1 MEKECKY
8 KSTCN
13 VSKVLIV
20 AILSFAMVCAIM
32 LFIMLHYHKKVNRNF
47 QHYISRTSE
56 ILSDIKVEKQKNQQ
70 IIISEDLAKAISKVN
85 QNEYDNFLHSYYEI
99 QNNWLNIWLTIL
111 ALILG
116 LFGLV
121 LPLCFLKFYETKKE
135 EFNIVIREVEETK
148 KTMTQDI
155 KETKEYVEKAKES
168 EKRVNA
174 SRLYIS
180 SLQECSSKN
189 YLEALKLINQALDLD
204 SKNIVFLLCKA
215 DILRE
220 LDQHGEAVKLYE
232 QVIANEPSIAA
243 YNNYGHSLKKLNRKK
258 ESIEAYTSAINLS
271 QKDDY
276 RLFCNRGI
284 ARMETGDMTLALTDF
299 NKALSCIPDKESAS
313 VIFYNITECYL
324 KYKNFPEALFYL
336 KQYMASTK
344 TAYIYDDDKDK
355 WLDYLKNNL
364 DQKEAFEIETLIST
378 LPIKKRHE
386 N

>member
-1 MEKECKY
+1 M
-8 KSTCN
+8 
-13 VSKVLIV
+13 
-20 AILSFAMVCAIM
+20 
-32 LFIMLHYHKKVNRNF
+32 
-47 QHYISRTSE
+47 
-56 ILSDIKVEKQKNQQ
+56 
-70 IIISEDLAKAISKVN
+70 
-85 QNEYDNFLHSYYEI
+85 
-99 QNNWLNIWLTIL
+99 
-111 ALILG
+111 
-116 LFGLV
+116 
-121 LPLCFLKFYETKKE
+121 
-135 EFNIVIREVEETK
+135 
-148 KTMTQDI
+148 
-155 KETKEYVEKAKES
+155 
-168 EKRVNA
+168 
-174 SRLYIS
+174 
-180 SLQECSSKN
+180 
-189 YLEALKLINQALDLD
+189 
-204 SKNIVFLLCKA
+204 LCKA